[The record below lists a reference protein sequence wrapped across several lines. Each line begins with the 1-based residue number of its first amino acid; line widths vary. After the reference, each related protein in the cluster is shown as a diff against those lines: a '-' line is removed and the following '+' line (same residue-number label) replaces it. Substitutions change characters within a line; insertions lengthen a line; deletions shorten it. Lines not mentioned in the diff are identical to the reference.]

1 MLLGDS
7 RYKGFVVLVL
17 LFVCAGSLR
26 VGWEAAGTSALAQ
39 EDGGGCEPVTRI
51 NGRGSQE
58 SEPFQITGQTFRV
71 VETFE
76 GDSDDPDR
84 SFVVYAVLD
93 ENGEVVPTITA
104 EDEVEVSP
112 GGTETSYEDTATINS
127 GPGTYKLGMASE
139 GGEYTYE
146 VQDCGLSTSGGNLME
161 AGGPEA
167 GPVPTMPGGG
177 CPGEYP
183 LEETGGCYR

>member
-7 RYKGFVVLVL
+7 RRGLVVLML
-17 LFVCAGSLR
+17 LFVCAGGLR
-26 VGWEAAGTSALAQ
+26 VSWEAAGTSALAQ

-58 SEPFQITGQTFRV
+58 SEPFRITGETFRI

-76 GDSDDPDR
+76 GDSDDPER
-84 SFVVYAVLD
+84 SFVIYAVLD
-93 ENGEVVPTITA
+93 ENGEVVPTIT
-104 EDEVEVSP
+104 EEEEVDVPP
-112 GGTETSYEDTATINS
+112 GSTETSYADTATINS

-146 VQDCGLSTSGGNLME
+146 VQDCGLSTSGDSLME
-161 AGGPEA
+161 AGGPEG
-167 GPVPTMPGGG
+167 GPVPKMPGGG
-177 CPGEYP
+177 CTGEDP
-183 LEETGGCYR
+183 VERTGGCYR